1 MILGRQICGDW
12 ERASR
17 VEWLATNG
25 LGGFASGTVAGA
37 NTRRYHGF
45 LIASLKPPVERT
57 LLVAKIELCVRYL
70 EVETDLSANEFAGGA
85 ISGQGFV
92 HVESFA
98 VEDGI
103 PTWRYAVADALLEQK
118 IFMAPGANTSY
129 LRLQLIRATAPLRA
143 TLKPLITYRD
153 HHSQGRGPKDFKL
166 EADTA
171 GCRVQ
176 AFDGARGYRLSISH
190 GQYTAAPAWYWNFW
204 HRMEAE
210 RGLDASED
218 LLTPGIFTADLSPN
232 VPVFLTAT
240 AEIAAPAAGEEI
252 FQALKAGAR
261 HDVRRVILTSSGGPF
276 RGRTRKELTG
286 VTPEDA
292 LKHPTWRMGPK
303 ITIDSATLMN
313 KALELIEARWL
324 FQLEPDQLEVVI
336 HPESVVHSMVEFV
349 DGSVIA
355 QLSPPDMRLP
365 IQYALTYPARSEG
378 AGERID
384 LGQPFSL
391 HFEPPDR
398 ETFPCLDLGYEVM
411 RQGGTAGAAL
421 NAANEAAVA
430 RFLKGEIGFLDISRV
445 CRAALDN
452 HTFDPRPTLDA
463 LWNVDARARREVDRW
478 KT

>member
-1 MILGRQICGDW
+1 MRMERSDSLTHVVILGSTGSIGRSAMSVIEHDGGARLKAWGLSAHARWKMMAEQAVAHRPRFVALSDPALAPLAESELRGTGIEVLAGLDGII
-12 ERASR
+12 RMVQDPQTDR
-17 VEWLATNG
+17 VLSAIVGAVGLRGTWAALEAGKIVALANKET
-25 LGGFASGTVAGA
+25 LVVAG
-37 NTRRYHGF
+37 
-45 LIASLKPPVERT
+45 
-57 LLVAKIELCVRYL
+57 
-70 EVETDLSANEFAGGA
+70 
-85 ISGQGFV
+85 
-92 HVESFA
+92 
-98 VEDGI
+98 
-103 PTWRYAVADALLEQK
+103 
-118 IFMAPGANTSY
+118 
-129 LRLQLIRATAPLRA
+129 
-143 TLKPLITYRD
+143 PLIMELAR
-153 HHSQGRGPKDFKL
+153 
-166 EADTA
+166 
-171 GCRVQ
+171 
-176 AFDGARGYRLSISH
+176 ARGTQIL
-190 GQYTAAPAWYWNFW
+190 PV
-204 HRMEAE
+204 
-210 RGLDASED
+210 DSEHS
-218 LLTPGIFTADLSPN
+218 A
-232 VPVFLTAT
+232 
-240 AEIAAPAAGEEI
+240 I

-324 FQLEPDQLEVVI
+324 FELEPEQLEVVI

-384 LGQPFSL
+384 LGQTFSL

-463 LWNVDARARREVDRW
+463 LWSVDARARREVDRW